1 MRRALVLAIS
11 ALAVGLAPP
20 AWADKDKD
28 KGGKGKHG
36 NGRGGPPAV
45 VVQPVR
51 VVVPDQDRAIVY
63 QYYRNEY
70 AAGRCPPGLAKKGNG
85 CLPPGQAKKQ
95 LWVIGQPLPPAV
107 FYEPVPR
114 AVVQQLAPVPPGY
127 DYVRVDN
134 DVLLMDMTNRM
145 VADVVNDI
153 NDYDS
158 LGLD

>member
-1 MRRALVLAIS
+1 MKQLLLLTSAAAFVIVAPSLAKP
-11 ALAVGLAPP
+11 GNGNGHGNP
-20 AWADKDKD
+20 
-28 KGGKGKHG
+28 HG
-36 NGRGGPPAV
+36 NGWANEGPIGYGAGG
-45 VVQPVR
+45 
-51 VVVPDQDRAIVY
+51 
-63 QYYRNEY
+63 
-70 AAGRCPPGLAKKGNG
+70 CPPGLAKKHNG
-85 CLPPGQAKKQ
+85 CLPPGQAKK
-95 LWVIGQPLPPAV
+95 LWVVGQPLPPAV

-153 NDYDS
+153 VDYDS